1 MLCRGLGLRS
11 GDPSKAYLMILHSY
25 LHAPGEICC
34 VLELHL
40 MKLVE
45 VLIQVMVSAQHEELL
60 ASCLQRLITLLPDS
74 IVHIYDKL
82 CLAILKALLT
92 HHLDSTPC
100 AYISA
105 AAALYQLNPERWRM
119 IIGEVA
125 VLDNTFQ
132 EISTKIAQCVDRS
145 KCSVCA
151 VDSTR

>member
-1 MLCRGLGLRS
+1 MIGAGRALAMITAAASSQPLTIKISHTLLGDIITGLGLRS

-74 IVHIYDKL
+74 IVH
-82 CLAILKALLT
+82 
-92 HHLDSTPC
+92 
-100 AYISA
+100 
-105 AAALYQLNPERWRM
+105 
-119 IIGEVA
+119 
-125 VLDNTFQ
+125 
-132 EISTKIAQCVDRS
+132 
-145 KCSVCA
+145 
-151 VDSTR
+151 